1 MLAGQLGAQFDP
13 LLELIQAQLHLLLMA
28 VYQQIPADKGDE
40 QQRAPEGDEKFFAD
54 REVNEITVNPPKL
67 YFFHNGIAS
76 CKGMRVSRSLS
87 PWREIS

>member
-1 MLAGQLGAQFDP
+1 M
-13 LLELIQAQLHLLLMA
+13 
-28 VYQQIPADKGDE
+28 
-40 QQRAPEGDEKFFAD
+40 
-54 REVNEITVNPPKL
+54 NEITVNPPKL